1 MSKITLDNLSN
12 NLKDYLENVG
22 SIDPSVYQEKTDE
35 TLQTEDKTIVG
46 AINEL
51 FQSANNGK
59 ELIASAIG
67 EPLNAEDT
75 FSAMSSDINGL
86 LSTFKTNMMNSGIAV
101 EAEDRF
107 KQLIDK
113 IKGLTE
119 GEGNKGVQFASGT
132 YDYICG
138 PNESCIIN
146 HNSGFIP
153 TYFFAVIPILNTN
166 IYDNS
171 IDIGIPSVELYD
183 IIVSNLGECYLNP
196 DIFNVNA
203 SITDLTENT
212 AILNTFSNIPYSGSG
227 SWYAIGVGEEDTT
240 LRDSLASILTDEG
253 VEVTEEDDMASLITK
268 VDEEFDKQVV
278 PAGDAVASDVLSG
291 KTFMNNSGEL
301 LTGNV
306 TKMSEYTQI
315 TSGNVNNNG
324 AAVYISIPSGAYTT
338 PSVLGKPEIFLTYAD
353 LDANLVPEN
362 IVSGK
367 SICGVTGTAKTV
379 PTIVSGTSNTIYTS
393 EVKQYSSGIYS
404 DSSNT
409 WSTSWYIDTSDFDQ
423 LYMNYSNIKNVSIT
437 FQYMCDIGNIYAYCS
452 NVILK
457 KGYSTIATLCTSNCY
472 IDDGGYW
479 YNNVDPI
486 TVTLDQLN
494 GATVQVSGAY
504 CTSQPTYIVQV
515 RYVIRGDIQ

>member
-1 MSKITLDNLSN
+1 MS
-12 NLKDYLENVG
+12 EE
-22 SIDPSVYQEKTDE
+22 SIDEITQEE
-35 TLQTEDKTIVG
+35 GIEEFELYKTI
-46 AINEL
+46 ADALSSLDQKIDDSKA
-51 FQSANNGK
+51 FIAN
-59 ELIASAIG
+59 AIG
-67 EPLNAEDT
+67 EPLNPNQT
-75 FSAMSSDINGL
+75 FQAMSSDINGL
-86 LSTFKTNMMNSGIAV
+86 LSTFKANMMNNGVTV
-101 EAEDRF
+101 ESNDKF
-107 KQLIDK
+107 KSLIDK
-113 IKGLTE
+113 IATMVEE
-119 GEGNKGVQFASGT
+119 GEGKGIQYAEGSISKLSVGVTGNLPTKKTIPYTTLGLDFKPTILFIYVDTITGGST
-132 YDYICG
+132 DYFKETV
-138 PNESCIIN
+138 NSMDNYSDATSCHGQYYN
-146 HNSGFIP
+146 GS
-153 TYFFAVIPILNTN
+153 YFMHRMYISN
-166 IYDNS
+166 ITDNS
-171 IDIGIPSVELYD
+171 FDLYT
-183 IIVSNLGECYLNP
+183 Y
-196 DIFNVNA
+196 
-203 SITDLTENT
+203 TDLSESSFEVF
-212 AILNTFSNIPYSGSG
+212 LNNVK
-227 SWYAIGVGEEDTT
+227 WYAIGVGEEDTT
-240 LRDSLASILTDEG
+240 LRDSLASILTEEG
-253 VEVTEEDDMASLITK
+253 VSIAEEDDMASLIAK
-268 VDEEFDKQVV
+268 VDSEFDRQVV

-338 PSVLGKPEIFLTYAD
+338 PSVLGKPEIFLMYKD

-379 PTIVSGTSNTIYTS
+379 PTIVSGTTNTIYTS

-409 WSTSWYIDTSDFDQ
+409 WSTSWYINTSKFDQ

-437 FQYMCDIGNIYAYCS
+437 FQYMCDVGNIYAYCS
-452 NVILK
+452 NVILT

-494 GATVQVSGAY
+494 GATVQLSGAY

-515 RYVIRGDIQ
+515 RYVIRGNIQ